1 MITFREKDVVA
12 ALIGLAMAVALL
24 IASAAGSAIGC
35 GGMTQIDPPS
45 LQLQA
50 GPAESPPESIL
61 DDVDDFMVIC

>member
-1 MITFREKDVVA
+1 MIPIREKDVVA
-12 ALIGLAMAVALL
+12 ALVGIVLGAALVL
-24 IASAAGSAIGC
+24 GMSAGTFGC

-50 GPAESPPESIL
+50 GPCDGPPESIL